1 MLCGERFYV
10 SRWSERDPRHDSFSH
25 LNGGGPRAAGR
36 RPCKCI
42 HLNPSEPCSGKSDRA
57 ALIMSAS
64 TTTFTQN
71 ERVLCYH
78 GPMIYEAKILKID
91 NWDDSTTKSGA
102 VGPHFFVH
110 YKGWKQTRVSATP
123 RLMMPGSDVLG
134 SCRWD
139 EWVPAARLLK
149 YNETNLELAK
159 TLKNASTASTSK
171 SANKSAC
178 PNLMVSRCPSHLFCQ
193 RAAPEGDLVPGE
205 PLPLDG
211 KMAAEQREGA
221 MRMIQTGDQT

>member
-1 MLCGERFYV
+1 
-10 SRWSERDPRHDSFSH
+10 
-25 LNGGGPRAAGR
+25 
-36 RPCKCI
+36 
-42 HLNPSEPCSGKSDRA
+42 
-57 ALIMSAS
+57 MSAS

-91 NWDDSTTKSGA
+91 NWDETTTKSGSI
-102 VGPHFFVH
+102 GPHFFVH
-110 YKGWKQTRVSATP
+110 YKGWKQTQVSVTLP
-123 RLMMPGSDVLG
+123 QNDVRFLIFLG
-134 SCRWD
+134 YCRWD

-178 PNLMVSRCPSHLFCQ
+178 PDLWCQ
-193 RAAPEGDLVPGE
+193 IAR
-205 PLPLDG
+205 LDFPP
-211 KMAAEQREGA
+211 
-221 MRMIQTGDQT
+221 

>member
-1 MLCGERFYV
+1 
-10 SRWSERDPRHDSFSH
+10 
-25 LNGGGPRAAGR
+25 
-36 RPCKCI
+36 
-42 HLNPSEPCSGKSDRA
+42 
-57 ALIMSAS
+57 MSAP

-91 NWDDSTTKSGA
+91 NWDETTTKSGS

-110 YKGWKQTRVSATP
+110 YKGWKQTRVSVALP
-123 RLMMPGSDVLG
+123 FHDVQFLMHLAY
-134 SCRWD
+134 CRWD

-171 SANKSAC
+171 SANKSAY
-178 PNLMVSRCPSHLFCQ
+178 PNSYDIKPLVLSFLLESGTGGGPGPGGTASSRRKDGRGTKRGRDEDDTNRKPDMKLNV
-193 RAAPEGDLVPGE
+193 PEILKVLLVDDWE
-205 PLPLDG
+205 AVTKNNQVCHIVDVEISNYLT
-211 KMAAEQREGA
+211 AVVH
-221 MRMIQTGDQT
+221 

>member
-1 MLCGERFYV
+1 
-10 SRWSERDPRHDSFSH
+10 
-25 LNGGGPRAAGR
+25 
-36 RPCKCI
+36 
-42 HLNPSEPCSGKSDRA
+42 
-57 ALIMSAS
+57 MSAS

-91 NWDDSTTKSGA
+91 NWDQTTGT

-110 YKGWKQTRVSATP
+110 YKGWKQTRVSATLP
-123 RLMMPGSDVLG
+123 SNDAQFLIPLSH
-134 SCRWD
+134 CRWD

-171 SANKSAC
+171 SANKSAYLSPRYC
-178 PNLMVSRCPSHLFCQ
+178 TVCLIFSARDWHRRGCWYRGDRFLSTERWPWHK
-193 RAAPEGDLVPGE
+193 EG
-205 PLPLDG
+205 
-211 KMAAEQREGA
+211 
-221 MRMIQTGDQT
+221 TGRG

>member
-1 MLCGERFYV
+1 MA
-10 SRWSERDPRHDSFSH
+10 RDRTT
-25 LNGGGPRAAGR
+25 
-36 RPCKCI
+36 
-42 HLNPSEPCSGKSDRA
+42 
-57 ALIMSAS
+57 LIMSAP

-91 NWDDSTTKSGA
+91 NWDEATTRTGS

-110 YKGWKQTRVSATP
+110 YKGWKQTRVSVTFPLNDAQF
-123 RLMMPGSDVLG
+123 LMSL
-134 SCRWD
+134 SYCRWD

-171 SANKSAC
+171 SANKSAY
-178 PNLMVSRCPSHLFCQ
+178 PNLRCRITRLIPSARDWYWRGYWYRGNRLHST
-193 RAAPEGDLVPGE
+193 EGWSWH
-205 PLPLDG
+205 
-211 KMAAEQREGA
+211 KEG
-221 MRMIQTGDQT
+221 TGRG